1 MLIRTTQ
8 DEELAVTQRSAG
20 LPSPQE
26 VTELLADEFARAGFE
41 VDAVAIDART
51 RRITVTA
58 DGDTP
63 LDLDTVA
70 ELSRVA
76 SMLLDGLDTGDEAYF
91 LEVTSPGVDRP
102 LTAEK
107 HFRRAR
113 GRLVNITLVDGGAV
127 SGRLGAVVDGG
138 LDVVVRDG
146 RNKSA
151 LAVRRIPLAEIGH
164 AVVQVEFSPPSAREL
179 ELVSGNS
186 VSGPP
191 ASGTTGETEA
201 GA

>member
-1 MLIRTTQ
+1 M
-8 DEELAVTQRSAG
+8 TQRSAG

>member
-8 DEELAVTQRSAG
+8 DEELAVTQWSAG
-20 LPSPQE
+20 LPSPQQ
-26 VTELLADEFARAGFE
+26 VTELLAVEFARAGYE

-58 DGDTP
+58 DGDRP
-63 LDLDTVA
+63 LDLDTA
-70 ELSRVA
+70 TEMTSAA
-76 SMLLDGLDTGDEAYF
+76 STLHDDLDTGDEAYF

-102 LTAEK
+102 LTTEK

-113 GRLVNITLVDGGAV
+113 GRLIDITLADGGTV
-127 SGRLGAVVDGG
+127 SGRLGALDGG
-138 LDVVVRDG
+138 GVDLIVRDA
-146 RNKSA
+146 RNRSA
-151 LAVRRIPLAEIGH
+151 LTIRQIPLADIRQ

-179 ELVSGNS
+179 DLVRERELGS
-186 VSGPP
+186 
-191 ASGTTGETEA
+191 TGETEA